1 MGDAEP
7 DGKKKPRDRSKSSES
22 GTPDWLRER
31 RKKAARGE
39 LKEDRGMIGGG
50 KGGDF
55 GDKGGKGGGKEPGQ
69 VTGNVRHVGPTTSRE
84 GQSASSAARR
94 SLQKVVEDAV
104 TPAPDRAGGVKRLQL
119 FLISAEGPR
128 SEPCNHFATAA

>member
-1 MGDAEP
+1 MTCCDSLDASRTRGSRDCPVVRQIMGDAEP

-55 GDKGGKGGGKEPGQ
+55 GDKGGKGGGKEPRPGDWKCPSC
-69 VTGNVRHVGPTTSRE
+69 GANNF
-84 GQSASSAARR
+84 ARR
-94 SLQKVVEDAV
+94 TECFKCGTKKPPE
-104 TPAPDRAGGVKRLQL
+104 GGGGRRD
-119 FLISAEGPR
+119 SR
-128 SEPCNHFATAA
+128 SRSRRRR